1 MTWMLSPSFPGNS
14 CHEEFEVKN
23 RVDGSQMPFLRWH
36 GVSEGRAAR
45 QSGPQ
50 NIPACLRGVPW
61 QGPNNTGVA
70 RGPDYFATIV
80 SEASGMSSA

>member
-1 MTWMLSPSFPGNS
+1 
-14 CHEEFEVKN
+14 
-23 RVDGSQMPFLRWH
+23 MPYLQGY
-36 GVSEGRAAR
+36 GVSDGRSAC

-50 NIPACLRGVPW
+50 DIPASLRAVPW

-70 RGPDYFATIV
+70 CGPDYFAAVV